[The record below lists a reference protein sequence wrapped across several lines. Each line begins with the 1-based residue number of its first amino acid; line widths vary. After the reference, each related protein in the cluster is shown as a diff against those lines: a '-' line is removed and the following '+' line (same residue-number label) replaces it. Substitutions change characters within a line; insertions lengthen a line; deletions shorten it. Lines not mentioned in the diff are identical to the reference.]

1 MTLGQWWDVGW
12 MGMKLTHLVCLPP
25 ECFPP
30 PPPPVC
36 LLLRASNPKDPPSVV
51 EVRKLEAT
59 LIREWVEAARLK

>member
-25 ECFPP
+25 EWPL
-30 PPPPVC
+30 VC
-36 LLLRASNPKDPPSVV
+36 LLRASNSKDPPSVV